1 MKQEFENMEA
11 ISDDYYNEIYLKFL
25 LAELERAK
33 IDKKS
38 AAIESEEASHYAQEI
53 YKKFIKTMEAKR
65 NTIESKIDDLC
76 K

>member
-1 MKQEFENMEA
+1 MEA

-33 IDKKS
+33 IDKKL
-38 AAIESEEASHYAQEI
+38 AAAESEEASPDANVA
-53 YKKFIKTMEAKR
+53 YKKFISRLEAKR
-65 NTIESKIDDLC
+65 STIESKVDDLC